1 MSYVEPGSPDD
12 LAREVRTLFADTY
25 GTEPDVV
32 GRAPGRVN
40 LIGEHTDYNAG
51 LCLPLALPHA
61 TYAALARRD
70 DDRVRITSAQDAA
83 PWEGTLDGL
92 GPGDVE
98 GWATYVAGVLW
109 ALRAAGHDLP
119 GLDVLVDGR
128 VPLGAGLSSSAALEC
143 SVAVAVAHLLGL
155 DDTEETRRG
164 LAAACIRAESEVAGA
179 PTGGM
184 DQTVALLA
192 QAGTALLIDFD
203 DDTARPVDLPLA
215 EAGLAVLVTDTR
227 VSHALVDG
235 GYAAREAAVAS
246 LEDERVRRRARHV
259 VREIARV
266 TETVEALH
274 DGDWARVGRLF
285 GDSHDSMR
293 SDFEIS
299 CDELDTVVA
308 TAVHA
313 GALGARMTGG
323 GFGGSA
329 ISLVPRERLDAVV
342 RAVDLA
348 FAAAGYRAPAH
359 LIGEPSAA
367 AGLVGL
373 P

>member
-1 MSYVEPGSPDD
+1 M
-12 LAREVRTLFADTY
+12 
-25 GTEPDVV
+25 
-32 GRAPGRVN
+32 
-40 LIGEHTDYNAG
+40 
-51 LCLPLALPHA
+51 
-61 TYAALARRD
+61 
-70 DDRVRITSAQDAA
+70 
-83 PWEGTLDGL
+83 
-92 GPGDVE
+92 
-98 GWATYVAGVLW
+98 LW

-119 GLDVLVDGR
+119 GLDVLVDGH

-164 LAAACIRAESEVAGA
+164 LAAACIRAESESAGA

-203 DDTARPVDLPLA
+203 DDTARPVALA
-215 EAGLAVLVTDTR
+215 ARRGRAGVLVTDTR

-235 GYAAREAAVAS
+235 GYAARRADCEAAAAALGVPSLRHADEAAVARWRTS
-246 LEDERVRRRARHV
+246 GSGAGPATSCTRSPASPRPWRRCTTATGPGRTALRRLARLHALRLRDLLRRARPWP
-259 VREIARV
+259 RPPR
-266 TETVEALH
+266 
-274 DGDWARVGRLF
+274 D
-285 GDSHDSMR
+285 
-293 SDFEIS
+293 
-299 CDELDTVVA
+299 
-308 TAVHA
+308 A